1 VVGKEPRAE
10 HWRAD
15 EEGHVVCELCPHG
28 CHLAEGRHGLCK
40 VRRNIG
46 GELRLPY
53 YGSIPSAAIDPIEK
67 KPLHHFLPGSSVFS
81 VGFVGCNLHCPYCQ
95 NWSISQEIPPEL
107 ETFSPKSLVEAAS
120 RSGTP
125 SIAYTYSEPGV
136 HFEFVRDAMRLARD
150 SGLRNVL
157 VTNGCLNED
166 PARELLELTDA
177 ANVDLKSW
185 SAEGYEKT
193 LGGNKAAVLE
203 FLRIAAS
210 LCHLEVTT
218 LVVPGLS
225 DSKEG
230 IQAIAD
236 FLASL
241 SPDIPLHLSAYHP
254 AWKHA
259 SPPTSPELLS
269 LLRKVAMKK
278 LNYVY
283 LGNIAGPGA
292 DTICPRCGA
301 TAVSRRGYRIDARG
315 IKKSG
320 SEGLCDRCDFNLHI
334 IV

>member
-1 VVGKEPRAE
+1 MIPKEPRAE
-10 HWRAD
+10 HWRAS
-15 EEGHVVCELCPHG
+15 EGGRAVCELCPHG
-28 CHLAEGRHGLCK
+28 CSLGEGRHGLCT

-53 YGSIPSAAIDPIEK
+53 YGSISSAAIDPIEK

-81 VGFVGCNLHCPYCQ
+81 VGFVGCNLRCPFCQ

-107 ETFSPKSLVEAAS
+107 ETFSPESLVEAAR
-120 RSGTP
+120 RSGSP

-136 HFEFVRDAMRLARD
+136 HFEFVRDAMRLARAA
-150 SGLRNVL
+150 GLKNVL
-157 VTNGCLNED
+157 VTNGCLNAS

-177 ANVDLKSW
+177 ANVDLKTW
-185 SAEGYEKT
+185 SDEGYERV

-218 LVVPGLS
+218 LVVPGFS

-230 IQAIAD
+230 ILAIAD
-236 FLASL
+236 FLASM

-254 AWKHA
+254 AWKQT
-259 SPPTSPELLS
+259 SPPTPPELLA
-269 LLRKVAMKK
+269 LLGKAASEK

-301 TAVSRRGYRIDARG
+301 IAVSRRGYRIEAKG
-315 IKKSG
+315 IKKSD
-320 SEGLCDRCDFNLHI
+320 SKGLCDRCDFDLHI
-334 IV
+334 MV